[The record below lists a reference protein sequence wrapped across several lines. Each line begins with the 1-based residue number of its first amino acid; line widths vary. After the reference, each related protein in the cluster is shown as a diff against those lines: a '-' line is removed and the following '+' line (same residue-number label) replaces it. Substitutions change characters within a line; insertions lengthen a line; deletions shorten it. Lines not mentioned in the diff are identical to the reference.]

1 MVFKSIQWTGSS
13 KTKNDFRFSK
23 RVGWFC
29 FVGRLFGFT
38 TLLNLIIILLFPKF
52 VTQLRRLSF
61 ASDDWAGC
69 TQQGGFEGISV
80 AHQSTASLVYYLLSI
95 SRAGNYNRARQS
107 EQRTESI
114 IMDLDRD
121 PSMSASSYNNG
132 FAAFSPVAQQQQQ
145 QFLSQHLPQQQQQ
158 LGQPLFGLIA
168 ASAAVR
174 TDFSPVEGS
183 NDTKFTL
190 SVTTNPGDF
199 PSPLTSIHELVF
211 FLLPGASSVLPLNS
225 GLLVYWQVEVVS
237 SGNQQQQS
245 GFELLGSLVPSERR
259 SDVFR
264 TGWSEREEFIGLD
277 RQQPP
282 PAVRV
287 NFGISIEP
295 IEVVRNLTNASSGNS
310 GSNNNNSVGTNNPM
324 GASPSAAADKR
335 PLVAQKIAKDLY
347 NFMLSFDTG
356 GARGNQTMTVPANIF
371 DRWWK
376 RFEAKLKRDPNFFLK
391 NDD

>member
-1 MVFKSIQWTGSS
+1 
-13 KTKNDFRFSK
+13 
-23 RVGWFC
+23 
-29 FVGRLFGFT
+29 
-38 TLLNLIIILLFPKF
+38 
-52 VTQLRRLSF
+52 
-61 ASDDWAGC
+61 
-69 TQQGGFEGISV
+69 
-80 AHQSTASLVYYLLSI
+80 
-95 SRAGNYNRARQS
+95 
-107 EQRTESI
+107 
-114 IMDLDRD
+114 MDLDRD
-121 PSMSASSYNNG
+121 PSMSASSYCNG
-132 FAAFSPVAQQQQQ
+132 FAAFSSVAQQQQQQQQQ
-145 QFLSQHLPQQQQQ
+145 QFLSPHLPQQQQ

-183 NDTKFTL
+183 NGTKFTL
-190 SVTTNPGDF
+190 SVTTNQGDF

-211 FLLPGASSVLPLNS
+211 FLLPGASSVLPPNS

-245 GFELLGSLVPSERR
+245 GFELLGSLVPSEKQ

-295 IEVVRNLTNASSGNS
+295 IEVVRNLTNAGSGN
-310 GSNNNNSVGTNNPM
+310 GSNNNSVGMNNNPM
-324 GASPSAAADKR
+324 GASPSGAADKR